1 MFVQTFRTNT
11 GYKWQK
17 GTQGWNGSPGGGGF
31 LAVLKMG
38 GSLTVAWKKDL
49 DTGMALNWDEI
60 EFKGKMVPVH

>member
-1 MFVQTFRTNT
+1 M
-11 GYKWQK
+11 
-17 GTQGWNGSPGGGGF
+17 
-31 LAVLKMG
+31 LKMG